1 MANEKPEQGRPVTET
16 DSPVDEPLEPR
27 ADQHD
32 GIAPD
37 LSVEPEPPAESEED
51 VRRMWEASDPIEG
64 EAPTG

>member
-1 MANEKPEQGRPVTET
+1 MAKEKPEQRRPATATASPIDET
-16 DSPVDEPLEPR
+16 LEPR
-27 ADQHD
+27 ADEHD
-32 GIAPD
+32 DLAPD